1 MPSLSALFGG
11 IDHLFQS
18 AGALSSSF
26 LLEVDGLPIG
36 RFSAVSGLKMSVE
49 VETYAEGGENNFE
62 HKFPGRTT
70 WENLVFKRGITNA
83 NNLFNWFEMTV
94 GPGFMLTNSFSRAT
108 LGITMMSASGRRLR
122 SWVVQGAFPVR
133 WEGPDFDAEKP
144 EEVPTEELEVAHHG
158 FTSIT
163 F

>member
-1 MPSLSALFGG
+1 MPSLSALLGG

-18 AGALSSSF
+18 AGALSTSF

-36 RFSAVSGLKMSVE
+36 RFSAVSGLQMSVV
-49 VETYAEGGENNFE
+49 VETYADGGETNYE
-62 HKFPGRTT
+62 HKFPGRVT
-70 WENLVFKRGITNA
+70 WDNLVFKRGITHD

-94 GPGFMLTNSFSRAT
+94 GPGFMLTDSFSRAT
-108 LGITMMSASGRRLR
+108 AGITMLSANGRRLR
-122 SWVVQGAFPVR
+122 SWVVQDAFPVR
-133 WEGPDFDAEKP
+133 WKGPDFDATA

-158 FTSIT
+158 LTSVT